1 MEEDKF
7 NVKRY
12 NAELKSIYKNLN
24 DVYCCMTYKSESAVL
39 SELFEQ

>member
-24 DVYCCMTYKSESAVL
+24 DVLCRTEYKSEL
-39 SELFEQ
+39 EIL